1 MLYFPHL
8 GGGFM
13 VKKLILIFGLFASG
27 FSFGADWVL
36 VTQSDDNESN
46 YYIDKS
52 YYKYDSKN
60 MTAQIWVQ
68 TENYKKSNS
77 MEKYVSSKGLTLY
90 DCTGKRYKNLAS
102 ISYRSDGFVLNTFN
116 QPAKD
121 FSVIFPDTVGESY
134 WDAACKTKG
143 KGLYLP
149 IKREFLNLKR
159 LQDSNTLPKKEEQQR
174 EPIYQNWDEFSK
186 AP

>member
-1 MLYFPHL
+1 
-8 GGGFM
+8 M
-13 VKKLILIFGLFASG
+13 VFGLLVSSL
-27 FSFGADWVL
+27 SFGADWVL
-36 VTQSDDNESN
+36 VAQSDDSESN

-60 MTAQIWVQ
+60 MTSQIWVQ
-68 TENYKKSNS
+68 TEKYKTHNS
-77 MEKYVSSKGLTLY
+77 MEKYISSKGLTLY
-90 DCTGKRYKNLAS
+90 DCAGKRYKNLAS

-134 WDAACKTKG
+134 WNAACKTKG

-149 IKREFLNLKR
+149 VTREFFNLKR
-159 LQDSNTLPKKEEQQR
+159 LQDSNILPKEEEQQR
-174 EPIYQNWDEFSK
+174 PSVYQN
-186 AP
+186 

>member
-1 MLYFPHL
+1 M
-8 GGGFM
+8 
-13 VKKLILIFGLFASG
+13 KKLIFISGLLVSG
-27 FSFGADWVL
+27 FSSGADWVL
-36 VTQSDDNESN
+36 VTQSDDLESSH
-46 YYIDKS
+46 YIDKS

-60 MTAQIWVQ
+60 MTSQIWVQ
-68 TENYKKSNS
+68 TQDYKKYNS

-90 DCTGKRYKNLAS
+90 DCASKRYKNLAS

-134 WDAACKTKG
+134 WNAACKTKG

-149 IKREFLNLKR
+149 HKPNFISEKRMKLIGLK
-159 LQDSNTLPKKEEQQR
+159 D
-174 EPIYQNWDEFSK
+174 
-186 AP
+186 

>member
-1 MLYFPHL
+1 MLIP
-8 GGGFM
+8 
-13 VKKLILIFGLFASG
+13 A

-36 VTQSDDNESN
+36 VTQSDDSESN
-46 YYIDKS
+46 HYIDKS

-60 MTAQIWVQ
+60 MTSQIWTQ
-68 TENYKKSNS
+68 TEKYKTPNS

-90 DCTGKRYKNLAS
+90 DCVGKRYKNLAS
-102 ISYRSDGFVLNTFN
+102 ISYSSNGFILNNFN

-134 WDAACKTKG
+134 WNAACKTKG

-149 IKREFLNLKR
+149 PQREFINAR
-159 LQDSNTLPKKEEQQR
+159 RFQDNIAIKKEEQEQR
-174 EPIYQNWDEFSK
+174 APVHNNWEEFSK

>member
-1 MLYFPHL
+1 ME
-8 GGGFM
+8 
-13 VKKLILIFGLFASG
+13 KLILICGVLASS

-36 VTQSDDNESN
+36 VAQSDDSESN
-46 YYIDKS
+46 HYIDKS

-60 MTAQIWVQ
+60 MTSQIWVQ
-68 TENYKKSNS
+68 TEKYKTHNS
-77 MEKYVSSKGLTLY
+77 MEKYISSKGLTLY
-90 DCTGKRYKNLAS
+90 DCAGKRYKNLAS

-134 WDAACKTKG
+134 WNAACKTKG

-149 IKREFLNLKR
+149 PQREFINAKR
-159 LQDSNTLPKKEEQQR
+159 FQDNIATKEDLEELFPPSN
-174 EPIYQNWDEFSK
+174 
-186 AP
+186 